1 MDAKPIDLRGR
12 VRFAK
17 ALEDASAWRAAQR
30 RAAETPAARAT
41 ATARLQEED
50 VLRRVLYTVPHT
62 VRPRSRGER
71 RFLMTFVGVSLR
83 PSLGFN
89 P

>member
-1 MDAKPIDLRGR
+1 MGTMPIDLRGR

-30 RAAETPAARAT
+30 RAAETPAARAA

-50 VLRRVLYTVPHT
+50 ALRRVPYTVPHT
-62 VRPRSRGER
+62 TA
-71 RFLMTFVGVSLR
+71 FAW
-83 PSLGFN
+83 
-89 P
+89 